1 MQTENSPTLTPR
13 RNGRA
18 RVPNFGT
25 CTTTRECKFSR
36 MHIHTRTRT
45 HTSLPYM
52 GTCVPTGKAV
62 QWPLVGCGADF
73 EHVDHECIHTHEPA
87 PVPAAG
93 QSSERSR
100 VNVEMATFSRPP
112 STYTRPQNPMI
123 SQLESSI
130 QRRMRYVSWGLTATA
145 TCAWRWFYATEAAR
159 PQDKQ

>member
-1 MQTENSPTLTPR
+1 
-13 RNGRA
+13 
-18 RVPNFGT
+18 
-25 CTTTRECKFSR
+25 

-87 PVPAAG
+87 PAAG

-112 STYTRPQNPMI
+112 STCTRPQNPMI

-130 QRRMRYVSWGLTATA
+130 QRRMRYVSWG
-145 TCAWRWFYATEAAR
+145 RQHAR
-159 PQDKQ
+159 GDGFMRRRPHDLRTNSSKTRAKYCPNFGQYSRNPRSQSPVNLRNPARK